1 MRRKSGVRG
10 RAANLSSGRAGRA
23 TWGIS
28 LLLGAAATLST
39 ETASAQQ
46 KTFHLDRLEMP
57 GAPDDGVVLFRPV
70 TNQRTIFFGQL
81 GIGYQL
87 RPLRT
92 STITSDSDTLRRSR
106 SSVIQDQFAVYGNAG
121 FQVLDR
127 ATLSIAF
134 PWYPIQTGGNPDY
147 AAAGGIP
154 AAGGTRTTAV
164 QTGGPGA
171 GDIRMDLRAVL
182 ARSQDRKSAFGAQVG
197 VFFPSGTPGN
207 FGGDDK
213 LGAMLMV
220 SGETQVKFLIL
231 TANTGIHFRPRHSIN
246 APASDDGLG
255 IGNEWRWAVGGFI
268 PLKDGKYRVGGTIFG
283 QTGIESDNIIGST
296 AFTKR
301 NSPIEFNLEGR
312 MRFGPADHWWVGAGA
327 GSSILRGY
335 GAPDLRVV
343 GLIGTYVPI
352 LESEAKSPERKAE
365 IRERRRRESLS
376 DRDNDGIPDNIDACP
391 DEPEDH
397 KGNDPNDGCPMPADR
412 DGDGI
417 PDQYDKCPDQPEDKD
432 GIDDGDGCPEDD
444 ADNDGVPDA
453 VDYCPKMPGKPSS
466 DPKRNGCPTYIQE
479 DGTVVRVL
487 QQVHF
492 AFGTARILPESFPVL
507 QEVADYLKSNK
518 AIKKMSIEGHTDN
531 KGKADLNKRLS
542 QERANSVMTWLV
554 QHGVEQGRLEAHGY
568 GMERPI
574 EENDTDAG
582 RAKNRRVEFKILE
595 QEDTNKVQKN

>member
-1 MRRKSGVRG
+1 MRKTSRVRG
-10 RAANLSSGRAGRA
+10 WAANLMGCLPNRGLGA
-23 TWGIS
+23 S
-28 LLLGAAATLST
+28 LLLGAAAVLSSA
-39 ETASAQQ
+39 TASAQQ

-92 STITSDSDTLRRSR
+92 SSVTSDQATLAR
-106 SSVIQDQFAVYGNAG
+106 SSSTVIQDQFAVYGNAG
-121 FQVLDR
+121 FQILDR
-127 ATLSIAF
+127 ATLALAF
-134 PWYPIQTGGNPDY
+134 PWYPIQTGENPNY
-147 AAAGGIP
+147 TGVGGIP
-154 AAGGTRTTAV
+154 TPGTNRTTVV

-171 GDIRMDLRAVL
+171 GDVRMDLRAVL

-197 VFFPSGTPGN
+197 IFFPSGTPAN
-207 FGGDDK
+207 FGGDDA
-213 LGAMLMV
+213 LGGMVMV

-231 TANTGIHFRPRHSIN
+231 TANTGIHFRPRHALN
-246 APASDDGLG
+246 DPNNDNGLG

-283 QTGIESDNIIGST
+283 QTGIESDRIIGST

-301 NSPIEFNLEGR
+301 NSPIEFNIEGR

-335 GAPDLRVV
+335 GAPDLRVI
-343 GLIGTYVPI
+343 GLVGTYVPI

-365 IRERRRRESLS
+365 LRERWRREARS
-376 DRDNDGIPDNIDACP
+376 DRDHDGIPDDIDACP

-397 KGNDPNDGCPMPADR
+397 KGNDPNDGCPLPPDR

-444 ADNDGVPDA
+444 ADNDGVPDT
-453 VDYCPKMPGKPSS
+453 VDACPKMPGKPNA

-492 AFGTARILPESFPVL
+492 AFGTAQILPESFPVL

-518 AIKKMSIEGHTDN
+518 SIKKMSIEGHTDS
-531 KGKADLNKRLS
+531 KGSPELNKRLS
-542 QERANSVMTWLV
+542 QSRANSVMTWLV

-568 GMERPI
+568 GMEKPI
-574 EENDTDAG
+574 EDNDTAEG

-595 QEDTNKVQKN
+595 QEDTNKIQKN

>member
-1 MRRKSGVRG
+1 MSKRTRVPELGSR
-10 RAANLSSGRAGRA
+10 
-23 TWGIS
+23 
-28 LLLGAAATLST
+28 GAARAVAAVLVGAAGFLSAA
-39 ETASAQQ
+39 TASAQQ

-92 STITSDSDTLRRSR
+92 STVISDQATLAR
-106 SSVIQDQFAVYGNAG
+106 SSSTVIQDQFAIYGNTG
-121 FQVLDR
+121 FQLLDR
-127 ATLSIAF
+127 ATLALAF
-134 PWYPIQTGGNPDY
+134 PWYPIQTGDNPNY
-147 AAAGGIP
+147 VGAGGIP
-154 AAGGTRTTAV
+154 VSGVNRTTVV

-171 GDIRMDLRAVL
+171 GDMRLDLRAVL
-182 ARSQDRKSAFGAQVG
+182 ARSADRKTAFGAG
-197 VFFPSGTPGN
+197 IGIFFPTGTPAN

-213 LGAMLMV
+213 VGGMLMV
-220 SGETQVKFLIL
+220 TGETQVKFLIL

-246 APASDDGLG
+246 DPNTDNGLG
-255 IGNEWRWAVGGFI
+255 IGNEWRWAVGAFV

-283 QTGIESDNIIGST
+283 QTGIESDRIIGDT

-335 GAPDLRVV
+335 GAPDLRVI
-343 GLIGTYVPI
+343 GLVGTYVPI
-352 LESEAKSPERKAE
+352 LDSEAKSPERKAE
-365 IRERRRRESLS
+365 LREKWRRAGRS
-376 DRDNDGIPDNIDACP
+376 DRDNDGIPDDIDACP

-397 KGNDPNDGCPMPADR
+397 KGNDPNDGCPLPPDR

-453 VDYCPKMPGKPSS
+453 VDHCPKMPGKPSS
-466 DPKRNGCPTYIQE
+466 DPNKNGCPTYIQE

-492 AFGTARILPESFPVL
+492 AFGTANILPDSFPVL

-531 KGKADLNKRLS
+531 KGSPDLNKKLS
-542 QERANSVMTWLV
+542 QARANSVMNWLV
-554 QHGVEQGRLEAHGY
+554 QHGIEPGRLEAHGY
-568 GMERPI
+568 GMEKPI
-574 EENDTDAG
+574 EDNDTDAG

-595 QEDTNKVQKN
+595 QEDTNKVQKK